1 MNCFQL
7 IKSVLDELYRV
18 IPGKEQAKDDA
29 IRKRLELFTKK
40 QYPNLRK
47 GVEIDYKDAVSRFA
61 YIYRYTTSHANI
73 VCSLIRCD
81 DTLRALFKQPSL
93 TVACIGGGPGS
104 DFLGILKY
112 LDNCKAKPHVKC
124 HLIDREKSWDNCWN
138 DVDSKLH
145 PAGYR
150 LSTHFV
156 PIDVTDSKS
165 YDPLEDK
172 YLKADLF
179 TFVYFM
185 SELYARRKNAR
196 PYFENLF
203 LRVKPS
209 ATVFYVDNAASEF
222 TEWFDSFVD
231 KKRFELEGQ
240 DSTNCQMP
248 SDEEKKDLGE
258 YLEKFGNVKL
268 GANIAYR
275 IAVRRKK

>member
-18 IPGKEQAKDDA
+18 IPGKEPAKDDA
-29 IRKRLELFTKK
+29 IRKRLDLFTRK

-47 GVEIDYKDAVSRFA
+47 GVEIDYRDAVSRFA

-73 VCSLIRCD
+73 VCSLIRGD

-93 TVACIGGGPGS
+93 TVACVGGGPGS

-112 LDNCKAKPHVKC
+112 LDGCKNKPHIKC
-124 HLIDREKSWDNCWN
+124 HLIDREKSWNNCWS
-138 DVDSKLH
+138 DVDAKLDS
-145 PAGYR
+145 AGFR

-156 PIDVTDSKS
+156 PIDVTDPTS

-172 YLKADLF
+172 YLNADVF

-185 SELYARRKNAR
+185 SELYAKRAKAQA
-196 PYFENLF
+196 YFENLF
-203 LRVKPS
+203 TRVKPGAS
-209 ATVFYVDNAASEF
+209 IFYVDNGSDEF
-222 TEWFDSFVD
+222 TKWFDGFVD
-231 KKRFELEGQ
+231 KKRFKLEGP
-240 DSTNCQMP
+240 DSANCQMP
-248 SDEEKKDLGE
+248 PDEEKKDLGE
-258 YLEKFGNVKL
+258 YFDKFGPVKL

>member
-7 IKSVLDELYRV
+7 IKSVLDELYAV

-29 IRKRLELFTKK
+29 IRKRLELFTNK

-73 VCSLIRCD
+73 VCSLIRGD
-81 DTLRALFKQPSL
+81 DTLRALLKQSSL

-104 DFLGILKY
+104 DFVGILKY
-112 LDNCKAKPHVKC
+112 LDNCKNKPHVKC
-124 HLIDREKSWDNCWN
+124 HLIDREKSWNNCWS
-138 DVDSKLH
+138 DVDSKLD

-156 PIDVTDSKS
+156 PIDVTDAKS

-185 SELYARRKNAR
+185 SELYARRDKAQ

-203 LRVKPS
+203 ARVKPG
-209 ATVFYVDNAASEF
+209 ATIFYVDNGASEF
-222 TEWFDSFVD
+222 TEWFDGFVD
-231 KKRFELEGQ
+231 KKRFELDGP

-248 SDEEKKDLGE
+248 SDEEKTDLGE
-258 YLEKFGNVKL
+258 YLAKFGPVKL
-268 GANIAYR
+268 SANIAYR